1 MGRARTWKLA
11 GAGAAVAALGLG
23 GVTALGGAPSSAS
36 TAHDRPPTSG
46 PRGQGPADQGP
57 PGLSEGTALIVG
69 GSTAS
74 PSSGTTLN
82 LSSYDFAA
90 TATGTGTAATG
101 TATGAGA
108 TGTAS
113 SGIAPGTLVVTTSLA
128 AQSDLSSLSSTTAE
142 LVVRGGRGPSSVD
155 AAFTGL
161 TLQQYEMSSAGG
173 GTLTL
178 TFTFTKVALA
188 APTPPP
194 PANGS
199 SSNSNGG

>member
-101 TATGAGA
+101 TATG
-108 TGTAS
+108 TAS
-113 SGIAPGTLVVTTSLA
+113 SGTAPGTLVVTTSLA

-155 AAFTGL
+155 VSFEGL
-161 TLQQYEMSSAGG
+161 VFQQYEMSSAGG

-178 TFTFTKVALA
+178 TFTKVT
-188 APTPPP
+188 PTSPTTAPPP
-194 PANGS
+194 VNS
-199 SSNSNGG
+199 SNGGSNGG